1 LGQLAARKETF
12 TQNPVS
18 IEQMGELIDM
28 VQNGHITG
36 AYPPLT
42 GHIETDSA
50 APGTSGKVLLRH
62 MITQASLEMPSKL
75 AADLSLAAFSET
87 DSASDAL
94 RRLCE
99 DAIAALPEEVSVVR
113 KGNEKVIMKLVGRV
127 MKDSRGRADAKGAGE
142 LLRELLLPKR

>member
-1 LGQLAARKETF
+1 LGQLATRKETF

-28 VQNGHITG
+28 VQDGHITG
-36 AYPPLT
+36 AYPLT
-42 GHIETDSA
+42 GYIETDSA

-62 MITQASLEMPSKL
+62 MITQVSLEMPSKL
-75 AADLSLAAFSET
+75 AGDLSLAAFSET

-99 DAIAALPEEVSVVR
+99 DAITALPEEASVVR